1 MSRAFKGGNVL
12 LGLMDDKFGL
22 VPLGITKPVLDFAL
36 TAPVHPTKLGL
47 WLAPAEPWLI

>member
-1 MSRAFKGGNVL
+1 
-12 LGLMDDKFGL
+12 MDDRLGL
-22 VPLGITKPVLDFAL
+22 VPLGITKPLLDFAL